1 MLAWRMMALCSTF
14 RRLIQEVAWWIHYT
28 FHHSCFNTDR
38 TVIKIFTQHLT
49 CERESSFLLHRLHNP
64 NISIWQW
71 QLTKNPGRRLYWA
84 MRCTRKSRG
93 RVLKS
98 LNIMS
103 EGTSLVIRCS
113 IMSTPVEGWIAN
125 PLKNLAKKTTLTS
138 HHLCSFVFS
147 LPVNFQ
153 TWSVHHI

>member
-1 MLAWRMMALCSTF
+1 MLAWRMTALFSTF

-28 FHHSCFNTDR
+28 FHHSCLNIDR
-38 TVIKIFTQHLT
+38 TVIKIFTQHLK
-49 CERESSFLLHRLHNP
+49 CERGSSFSLHCLHNP

-71 QLTKNPGRRLYWA
+71 QLIKNPERRLYWA
-84 MRCTRKSRG
+84 MRCTRKPRG
-93 RVLKS
+93 RLLKS

-103 EGTSLVIRCS
+103 EGISLVIRCS
-113 IMSTPVEGWIAN
+113 ILSTPVEGRIAN
-125 PLKNLAKKTTLTS
+125 PLKKPGQKDNFNESPTMLF
-138 HHLCSFVFS
+138 CFS